1 MVTDD
6 LRAAGVQDLLDEV
19 SAKNHVTVRVFR
31 SIRPVRS
38 AYAITKQVFED
49 LGESIAQMPALVRQD
64 HLRMLAGL
72 KPIYAAE
79 AMRRLGGELV
89 SVTPNLRTNVGID
102 FVADSLSGPSGA
114 GGVADYIGLSNN
126 TATPAAGDSSATVP
140 WSSAQAADAA
150 ASGTTGEYTAV
161 GLARKQATYA
171 HTGSA
176 TSYTMTA
183 TWTATGAIT
192 SVRLAGLF
200 GGSAKTTQGNSAN
213 NKLFLENTFT
223 ATTLANTDQLSLTW
237 TVNI

>member
-1 MVTDD
+1 MVTDE
-6 LRAAGVQDLLDEV
+6 LREAGVQDLLDEV
-19 SAKNHVTVRVFR
+19 TAKNHVVVRVFR

-38 AYAITKQVFED
+38 AYAIQKQVLEE
-49 LGESIAQMPALVRQD
+49 LGETVANLPALVRQD
-64 HLRMLAGL
+64 HWRMLAGL
-72 KPIYAAE
+72 KPIYADE
-79 AMRRLGGELV
+79 CLRRLGGELV

-102 FVADSLSGPSGA
+102 WVADQLSSTTA
-114 GGVADYIGLSNN
+114 VTTSADYVGLSNN
-126 TATPAAGDSSATVP
+126 TITPAAGDASSTVP

-183 TWTATGAIT
+183 TWTATGTIT
-192 SVRLAGLF
+192 SVRLAGMF
-200 GGSAKTTQGNSAN
+200 GGSARTTQGNSAN

>member
-1 MVTDD
+1 MVTDE

-19 SAKNHVTVRVFR
+19 SAKNHVTVTVFKTIRPAKNAR
-31 SIRPVRS
+31 SI
-38 AYAITKQVFED
+38 TKRVMQEMGQSF
-49 LGESIAQMPALVRQD
+49 AHMPALMQQD
-64 HLRMLAGL
+64 KLRVLAGL
-72 KPIYAAE
+72 KPIYLSE
-79 AMRRLGGELV
+79 ALRRMGGELV

-126 TATPAAGDSSATVP
+126 TATPAAGDASSTVP

-183 TWTATGAIT
+183 TWTATGTIT

-200 GGSAKTTQGNSAN
+200 GGSSKTTQGNSAN

>member
-1 MVTDD
+1 MVTDE
-6 LRAAGVQDLLDEV
+6 LVLSEARDLLEEV
-19 SAKNHVTVRVFR
+19 EAKNHVTVTVFR
-31 SIRPVRS
+31 SVTKPRS
-38 AYAITKQVFED
+38 AYAVQKQIMHEVGKSF
-49 LGESIAQMPALVRQD
+49 AQLPALVRQD
-64 HLRMLAGL
+64 NIRLL
-72 KPIYAAE
+72 KGMKAIYVQE
-79 AMRRLGGELV
+79 LNRRFGGELI
-89 SVTPNLRTNVGID
+89 SVTANLRTNVGID

-140 WSSAQAADAA
+140 WSSAQATDAA

-183 TWTATGAIT
+183 TWTATGTIT

-200 GGSAKTTQGNSAN
+200 GGSSKTAQGNSAN
-213 NKLFLENTFT
+213 NKLVLENTFT

>member
-6 LRAAGVQDLLDEV
+6 IAAAGVQDLLDEV
-19 SAKNHVTVRVFR
+19 SAKNHVTVTVFKTV
-31 SIRPVRS
+31 RPARH
-38 AYAITKQVFED
+38 ARAITKRVLHEV
-49 LGESIAQMPALVRQD
+49 GESFALLPALTRQD
-64 HLRMLAGL
+64 KLRVLAGL
-72 KPIYAAE
+72 KPIYMDE
-79 AMRRLGGELV
+79 ALRRMGGQLV

-126 TATPAAGDSSATVP
+126 TATPAAGDASSTAP
-140 WSSAQAADAA
+140 WSSAQASDAA
-150 ASGTTGEYTAV
+150 PSGTTGEYTGV
-161 GLARKQATYA
+161 GLSRKQATYA

-183 TWTATGAIT
+183 TWTATGTIT

-200 GGSAKTTQGNSAN
+200 GGSSKTTQGNSAN
-213 NKLFLENTFT
+213 NKLVLENTFT